1 VEWLFYLSYKQIN
14 KKYFM
19 DTTSITSIPTLLDSR
34 FPSLCIPRVFSNI
47 SKDKVFKIFQKT
59 KLGVIDRIDMIPI
72 RPEGGGTEY
81 QRVFVHFKSWNPTA
95 HEWRERLISGKDIK
109 VVYNEP
115 WIWKVSAS
123 RSYSK
128 KCEMK

>member
-1 VEWLFYLSYKQIN
+1 
-14 KKYFM
+14 M
-19 DTTSITSIPTLLDSR
+19 DTSTTTSSSSSLLNCR

-47 SKDKVFKIFQKT
+47 SRDKVFQVFQKT

-72 RPEGGGTEY
+72 RPEGGGSEY
-81 QRVFVHFKSWNPTA
+81 QRVFIHFKSWNPNA
-95 HEWRERLISGKDIK
+95 SEWRERLISGKDIK
-109 VVYNEP
+109 VVYNDP

-128 KCEMK
+128 KV

>member
-1 VEWLFYLSYKQIN
+1 
-14 KKYFM
+14 M
-19 DTTSITSIPTLLDSR
+19 DTSTTATDKTTTTSSSLLNCR

-47 SKDKVFKIFQKT
+47 SRDKVFQVFQKT

-72 RPEGGGTEY
+72 RPEGGGSEY
-81 QRVFVHFKSWNPTA
+81 QRVFIHFKSWNPNA
-95 HEWRERLISGKDIK
+95 SEWRERLISGKDIK
-109 VVYNEP
+109 VVYNDP

-128 KCEMK
+128 KV